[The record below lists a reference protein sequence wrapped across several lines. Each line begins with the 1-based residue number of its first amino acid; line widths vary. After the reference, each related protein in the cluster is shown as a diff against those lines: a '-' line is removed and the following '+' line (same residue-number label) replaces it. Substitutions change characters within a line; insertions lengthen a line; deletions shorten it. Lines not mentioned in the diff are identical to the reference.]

1 MKTREKELKLDD
13 GRLVIPIRAEQT
25 KVFGDLEESW
35 TTRVLL
41 SVVPE
46 WVSDTELTDA
56 LQMGSSN
63 RGPGQPFSSSPCVF
77 RTRTRTL
84 VSQSGG
90 WDI

>member
-1 MKTREKELKLDD
+1 MNKEIRLDD
-13 GRLVIPIRAEQT
+13 GRLIIPIRAEQT
-25 KVFGDLEESW
+25 KVSGDLEEDW
-35 TTRVLL
+35 VTRVLL
-41 SVVPE
+41 GVVPE

-56 LQMGSSN
+56 LEMGPSR
-63 RGPGQPFSSSPCVF
+63 RGPGQPFSSRPYVL